1 MKILLVA
8 SAGGHLAQLQNL
20 RELWEGHERSW
31 VTFDLPEVRAGLHG
45 EDLHW
50 AHFPTTRNI
59 PNAIRNLG
67 VARKLIKELKPD
79 VVMSTGAAVAVPF
92 FLVARRR
99 RIRTVFIECFDRI
112 TMPTMSGRMCYPLS
126 DVFAVQWDEQ
136 KRHFP
141 DAVNIGALM

>member
-20 RELWEGHERSW
+20 RGLWEGHERSW

-59 PNAIRNLG
+59 PNAIRNVG
-67 VARKLIKELKPD
+67 VARRVIKEIKPE
-79 VVMSTGAAVAVPF
+79 VVMSTGAAVAAPF

>member
-20 RELWEGHERSW
+20 QKLWEDHERSW

-67 VARKLIKELKPD
+67 VARKLIRELKPD